1 MESRDPGCRPGAAK
15 RRGMM
20 TPPMACLALG
30 FLLTAPASAADTPSF
45 DTQLLNVGHARLN
58 APKMG
63 RSADFLKELSALT
76 GMEEAEVRSK
86 LLALTDSLEARRKG
100 KNGAWKTLLAA
111 RPEGVEEREA
121 ADFLKHLLKESRKL
135 LEEEG
140 SRSLDAAIDK
150 AGRRARLAYDG
161 QALLLGLIGDPSRR
175 ASPARPAGSKK
186 VGILVDARSF
196 LLQEDSSREDP
207 EDRLEA
213 LRARLLADNN
223 YYMFFG
229 VGTPQEVLDKSNE
242 LFAAVKGALVE
253 ALPRSGK
260 VKWAVAAAG
269 NRLQP
274 DYRLEVRYRYDL
286 SNPGQTEIE
295 EWMIRFF
302 VAKVGLIDLETDS
315 RVFHEGSYGVEL
327 PIRPGEEGNIERAA
341 AALAERSAWPGRLT
355 AIWPGDETGGSGQG
369 RAVRFLGRRWRP
381 PGADIEKPPA

>member
-20 TPPMACLALG
+20 TTAPMACLALG
-30 FLLTAPASAADTPSF
+30 FLLTTPASAADTPSF
-45 DTQLLNVGHARLN
+45 DTQLLTVGHARLN

-63 RSADFLKELSALT
+63 RSADFLKELEDLT
-76 GMEEAEVRSK
+76 GLEEAEVRSN
-86 LLALTDSLEARRKG
+86 LLALADSLEARRKG
-100 KNGAWKTLLAA
+100 KNGAWKTLLAG

-140 SRSLDAAIDK
+140 SRSLDAAIKK

-161 QALLLGLIGDPSRR
+161 QALLLNLIGDPSRR

-196 LLQEDSSREDP
+196 LLQEDSSREDR

-213 LRARLLADNN
+213 LRAHLLEEPDNN
-223 YYMFFG
+223 YYIFFG

-341 AALAERSAWPGRLT
+341 AALAERLARPVDSYLA
-355 AIWPGDETGGSGQG
+355 GG
-369 RAVRFLGRRWRP
+369 
-381 PGADIEKPPA
+381 

>member
-1 MESRDPGCRPGAAK
+1 
-15 RRGMM
+15 MM
-20 TPPMACLALG
+20 TTAPMACLALG

-45 DTQLLNVGHARLN
+45 DTQLLTLGHARLN

-76 GMEEAEVRSK
+76 GMEEAEVRSN
-86 LLALTDSLEARRKG
+86 LLALADSLEARRKG

-140 SRSLDAAIDK
+140 SRSLDAAIKK

-175 ASPARPAGSKK
+175 ASPARPAGSK
-186 VGILVDARSF
+186 VGILVDARPF
-196 LLQEDSSREDP
+196 LLRENSP
-207 EDRLEA
+207 REDRLEA
-213 LRARLLADNN
+213 MRAYLLGKPDNN

-229 VGTPQEVLDKSNE
+229 VRTPQEVLDKSDE

-295 EWMIRFF
+295 EWMIGFS
-302 VAKVGLIDLETDS
+302 VTKVGLIDVEADS
-315 RVFHEGSYGVEL
+315 RVFHEGGYGVQL
-327 PIRPGEEGNIERAA
+327 PIRPG
-341 AALAERSAWPGRLT
+341 
-355 AIWPGDETGGSGQG
+355 
-369 RAVRFLGRRWRP
+369 
-381 PGADIEKPPA
+381 